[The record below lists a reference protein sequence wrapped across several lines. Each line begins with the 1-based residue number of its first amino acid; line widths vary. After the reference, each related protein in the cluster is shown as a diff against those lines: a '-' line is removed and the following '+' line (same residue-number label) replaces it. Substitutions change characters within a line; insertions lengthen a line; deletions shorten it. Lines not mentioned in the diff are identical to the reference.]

1 MKRLAYH
8 LINIALILAF
18 IFGAYYVYQL
28 SHKKKPEDLYHSQGK
43 PGKIEI
49 IASKPMSTQRDL
61 ALAYSPGVAVPVE
74 AIAKDPS
81 KAYDYTSKGNTV
93 AVISNGSAI
102 LGLGNLGALA
112 SKPVMEGKAVLFK
125 RFADIDSIDIEVDSQ
140 NAEEIINCIA
150 KIGNSFGGINL
161 EDIASPDCFIIE
173 QELKNRLKIPVFH
186 DDQHGTAIITVAG
199 ILNALEIVKKSI
211 KNVRVVANG
220 AGAAGLS
227 CISLLKAMG
236 LPDDNVV
243 MLDKEGVIYKGRPK
257 VDQFKSAHAAN
268 TKLRTLEEA
277 MKGADIFLGLSAK
290 NVVTPAMV
298 KSMAKDPII
307 FACANPDPEILPEL
321 IEETRSDAI
330 IATGRSDYPNQV
342 NNVLGFPYIFRGA
355 LDCRAKTINEEMKI
369 AAAKA
374 IADLAKED
382 VPDEVVAAYGG
393 ERPKFGKNYIIPSP
407 FDPRLIR
414 NVSAAVAE
422 AAMKSGVAQKKIEDF
437 SAYKDSL
444 AARLDPSIGFLQN
457 IYAQVRKKQKRVI
470 FAEGEEESMLR
481 AAIDFKN
488 NGLGTPILIGSS
500 EKIAQQLKDLGLTLD
515 KSIEIHNSKD
525 EKQRQRYTDHIY
537 TRLQRKGFLKRDC
550 DRLIRTNRIV
560 FGSCMVDLGDADAMV
575 TGVTRTFSDT
585 LENIKYVVDERPGEI
600 IFGLTI
606 AVTKKGTVFIADTN
620 VHEYPTAENLADIA
634 ISSARVARILGF
646 TPRVAFLAHS
656 TFGKPMSERS
666 VHLREARDLLEK
678 RKVDFEFEGEMQ
690 PDVAL
695 NQKFKTIYPFSKL
708 SAPANI
714 LIMPAI
720 HSAAISTKLL
730 KELGGSTLIG
740 PVLIGLNKP
749 IQISTL
755 RSKVTDIFNMAAMAA
770 YKSDVIKYKKD

>member
-1 MKRLAYH
+1 MEKFTEKE
-8 LINIALILAF
+8 AL
-18 IFGAYYVYQL
+18 
-28 SHKKKPEDLYHSQGK
+28 DYHSQGK

-140 NAEEIINCIA
+140 NADEIINCIA

-173 QELKNRLKIPVFH
+173 QELKNKLKIPVFH

-211 KNVRVVANG
+211 KKVRVVANG

-236 LPDDNVV
+236 LPDDNLV
-243 MLDKEGVIYKGRPK
+243 MLDKDGVIYKGRPK
-257 VDQFKSAHAAN
+257 VDQFKSAHAAD

-277 MKGADIFLGLSAK
+277 MKGADVFLGLSAK

-321 IEETRSDAI
+321 IEQTRSDAI

-422 AAMKSGVAQKKIEDF
+422 AAMKSGVAQKKIEDIA
-437 SAYKDSL
+437 AYKDSL
-444 AARLDPSIGFLQN
+444 AARLDPSVGFLQN
-457 IYAQVRKKQKRVI
+457 IYAQVRKEQKRVI

-488 NGLGTPILIGSS
+488 NGLGTPVLIGSS

-525 EKQRQRYTDHIY
+525 EKQRQRYTDHVY
-537 TRLQRKGFLKRDC
+537 KRLQRKGFLKRDC

-585 LENIKYVVDERPGEI
+585 LENIKYVVDERQGEI

-634 ISSARVARILGF
+634 ISSARVAKTLGF

-678 RKVDFEFEGEMQ
+678 RKVDFEFEAEMQ

-708 SAPANI
+708 SGPANI

-740 PVLIGLNKP
+740 PMLIGLNRP
-749 IQISTL
+749 IEIATL
-755 RSKVTDIFNMAAMAA
+755 RSKVSDIFNMAAIAA
-770 YKSDVIKYKKD
+770 FSSDVIKYKKN

>member
-1 MKRLAYH
+1 MEKFTDKE
-8 LINIALILAF
+8 AL
-18 IFGAYYVYQL
+18 
-28 SHKKKPEDLYHSQGK
+28 DYHSQGK

-49 IASKPMSTQRDL
+49 IASKPMATQRDL

-81 KAYDYTSKGNTV
+81 KVYDYTSKGNTV

-140 NAEEIINCIA
+140 NAEEIINCVA

-173 QELKNRLKIPVFH
+173 QELKNKLKIPVFH

-211 KNVRVVANG
+211 KKVRMVVNG

-227 CISLLKAMG
+227 CVSLLKAMG

-243 MLDKEGVIYKGRPK
+243 MLDREGVIYKGRPK
-257 VDQFKSAHAAN
+257 VDQFKSAHAVN

-321 IEETRSDAI
+321 IEQTRSDAI

-422 AAMKSGVAQKKIEDF
+422 AAMKSGVAQKKIEDIA
-437 SAYKDSL
+437 AYKDSL
-444 AARLDPSIGFLQN
+444 AARLDPSVGFLQN

-488 NGLGTPILIGSS
+488 NGLGTPVLIGSS

-525 EKQRQRYTDHIY
+525 EKQRQRYSDHIY
-537 TRLQRKGFLKRDC
+537 KRLQRKGFLKRDC

-606 AVTKKGTVFIADTN
+606 VVTKKGTVFIADTN

-634 ISSARVARILGF
+634 ISSARVAKTLGF

-695 NQKFKTIYPFSKL
+695 NLKFKTIYPFSKL

-740 PVLIGLNKP
+740 PLLIGLNKP
-749 IQISTL
+749 IEIATL
-755 RSKVTDIFNMAAMAA
+755 RSKVSDIFNMAAIAA
-770 YKSDVIKYKKD
+770 FSSDVIKYKKN

>member
-1 MKRLAYH
+1 
-8 LINIALILAF
+8 
-18 IFGAYYVYQL
+18 
-28 SHKKKPEDLYHSQGK
+28 
-43 PGKIEI
+43 
-49 IASKPMSTQRDL
+49 
-61 ALAYSPGVAVPVE
+61 
-74 AIAKDPS
+74 
-81 KAYDYTSKGNTV
+81 
-93 AVISNGSAI
+93 
-102 LGLGNLGALA
+102 
-112 SKPVMEGKAVLFK
+112 MEGKAVLFK

-140 NAEEIINCIA
+140 NADEIINCIA

-173 QELKNRLKIPVFH
+173 QELKNKLKIPVFH

-211 KNVRVVANG
+211 KKVRIVANG
-220 AGAAGLS
+220 AGAAGIS

-236 LPDDNVV
+236 LPDENVV
-243 MLDKEGVIYKGRPK
+243 MLDRDGVIYKGRPK
-257 VDQFKSAHAAN
+257 VDQFKSTHAVD

-321 IEETRSDAI
+321 IEQTRSDAI

-444 AARLDPSIGFLQN
+444 AARLDPSVGFLQN

-488 NGLGTPILIGSS
+488 NGLGTPVLIGSS

-525 EKQRQRYTDHIY
+525 EKQRERYTDHIY
-537 TRLQRKGFLKRDC
+537 KRLQRKGFLKRDC

-634 ISSARVARILGF
+634 ISSARVAKILGF

-666 VHLREARDLLEK
+666 IHLREARDILEN

-730 KELGGSTLIG
+730 KELGGCTLIG
-740 PVLIGLNKP
+740 PLLIGLNKP
-749 IQISTL
+749 IEIATL
-755 RSKVTDIFNMAAMAA
+755 RSKVSDIFNMAAIAA
-770 YKSDVIKYKKD
+770 FSSDVINYKKN

>member
-1 MKRLAYH
+1 MEKFTEKE
-8 LINIALILAF
+8 AL
-18 IFGAYYVYQL
+18 
-28 SHKKKPEDLYHSQGK
+28 DYHSHGK

-81 KAYDYTSKGNTV
+81 KAYDYTSKGNLV

-140 NAEEIINCIA
+140 NAEEIINCVA

-173 QELKNRLKIPVFH
+173 QELKNKLNIPVFH

-211 KNVRVVANG
+211 KKIRIVANG
-220 AGAAGLS
+220 AGAAGIS

-236 LPDDNVV
+236 LPDENVV
-243 MLDKEGVIYKGRPK
+243 MLDRDGVIYKGRPK
-257 VDQFKSAHAAN
+257 VDQFKSTHAVD

-277 MKGADIFLGLSAK
+277 MKGADVFLGLSAK

-321 IEETRSDAI
+321 IEQTRNDAI

-382 VPDEVVAAYGG
+382 VPDEVVSAYGG

-444 AARLDPSIGFLQN
+444 AARLDPSVGFLQN
-457 IYAQVRKKQKRVI
+457 IYLQVRKNQKRVI

-500 EKIAQQLKDLGLTLD
+500 EKIAQQLKELGLKLD
-515 KSIEIHNSKD
+515 KSIEIHNSKN
-525 EKQRQRYTDHIY
+525 EKQRLKYTDHIY
-537 TRLQRKGFLKRDC
+537 KRLQRKGFLKRDC

-585 LENIKYVVDERPGEI
+585 LENIKYVVDERQGEI

-634 ISSARVARILGF
+634 VSSARVAKILGF
-646 TPRVAFLAHS
+646 IPRVAFLAHS

-666 VHLREARDLLEK
+666 VHLREAREILEK

-740 PVLIGLNKP
+740 PILVGLNKP

-770 YKSDVIKYKKD
+770 YKADVIKYQKD

>member
-1 MKRLAYH
+1 MEKFTDKE
-8 LINIALILAF
+8 AL
-18 IFGAYYVYQL
+18 
-28 SHKKKPEDLYHSQGK
+28 DYHSQGK

-49 IASKPMSTQRDL
+49 IASKPMATQRDL

-81 KAYDYTSKGNTV
+81 KVYDYTSKGNTV

-140 NAEEIINCIA
+140 NAEEIINCVA

-173 QELKNRLKIPVFH
+173 QELKNKLKIPVFH

-211 KNVRVVANG
+211 KKVRMVVNG

-227 CISLLKAMG
+227 CVSLLKAMG

-243 MLDKEGVIYKGRPK
+243 MLDREGVIYKGRPK
-257 VDQFKSAHAAN
+257 VDQFKSAHAVN

-298 KSMAKDPII
+298 KSMEKDPII

-321 IEETRSDAI
+321 IEQTRSDAI

-422 AAMKSGVAQKKIEDF
+422 AAMKSGVAQKKIEDIA
-437 SAYKDSL
+437 AYKDSL
-444 AARLDPSIGFLQN
+444 AARLDPSVGFLQN
-457 IYAQVRKKQKRVI
+457 INAQVRKKQKRVI

-488 NGLGTPILIGSS
+488 NGLGTPVLIGSS

-525 EKQRQRYTDHIY
+525 EKQRQRYSDHIY
-537 TRLQRKGFLKRDC
+537 KRLQRKGFLKRDC

-606 AVTKKGTVFIADTN
+606 VVTKKGTVFIADTN

-634 ISSARVARILGF
+634 ISSARVAKTLGF

-666 VHLREARDLLEK
+666 IHLREARDLLEK

-695 NQKFKTIYPFSKL
+695 NPKFKTIYPFSKL

-740 PVLIGLNKP
+740 PLLIGLNKP
-749 IQISTL
+749 IEIATL
-755 RSKVTDIFNMAAMAA
+755 RSKVSDIFNMAAIAA
-770 YKSDVIKYKKD
+770 FSSDVIKYKKN

>member
-1 MKRLAYH
+1 MEKFTEKE
-8 LINIALILAF
+8 AL
-18 IFGAYYVYQL
+18 
-28 SHKKKPEDLYHSQGK
+28 DYHSQGK

-102 LGLGNLGALA
+102 LGLGNLGSLA

-140 NAEEIINCIA
+140 NAEEIINCVA

-211 KNVRVVANG
+211 KKVRVVANG

-236 LPDDNVV
+236 LPDGNVV

-257 VDQFKSAHAAN
+257 VDQFKSAHAAD
-268 TKLRTLEEA
+268 TKLRTLEES

-321 IEETRSDAI
+321 IEQTRSDAI

-444 AARLDPSIGFLQN
+444 SARLDPSVGFLQN

-488 NGLGTPILIGSS
+488 NGLGTPVLIGSS
-500 EKIAQQLKDLGLTLD
+500 EKIAHQLKDLGLTLD

-525 EKQRQRYTDHIY
+525 EKQRQRYADHIY
-537 TRLQRKGFLKRDC
+537 KRLQRKGFLKRDC

-646 TPRVAFLAHS
+646 IPRVAFLAHS

-708 SAPANI
+708 SGPANI

-740 PVLIGLNKP
+740 PLLIGLNRP
-749 IQISTL
+749 IEIATL
-755 RSKVTDIFNMAAMAA
+755 RSKVSDIFNMAAIAA
-770 YKSDVIKYKKD
+770 FSSDVIKYKKN

>member
-1 MKRLAYH
+1 MEKFTDKE
-8 LINIALILAF
+8 AL
-18 IFGAYYVYQL
+18 
-28 SHKKKPEDLYHSQGK
+28 DYHSQGK

-355 LDCRAKTINEEMKI
+355 LDCRAKVINEEMKI

-537 TRLQRKGFLKRDC
+537 KRLQRKGFLKRDC

>member
-1 MKRLAYH
+1 MEKFTDKE
-8 LINIALILAF
+8 AL
-18 IFGAYYVYQL
+18 
-28 SHKKKPEDLYHSQGK
+28 DYHSQGK

-49 IASKPMSTQRDL
+49 IASKPMATQRDL

-81 KAYDYTSKGNTV
+81 KAYDYTNKGNTV
-93 AVISNGSAI
+93 AVISNGTAI

-140 NAEEIINCIA
+140 NAEEIINCVA

-211 KNVRVVANG
+211 KKVRVVANG

-236 LPDDNVV
+236 LPDENVV

-257 VDQFKSAHAAN
+257 VDQFKSAHAAD

-277 MKGADIFLGLSAK
+277 MKGADVFLGLSAK

-321 IEETRSDAI
+321 IEQTRNDAI

-369 AAAKA
+369 AAARA

-422 AAMKSGVAQKKIEDF
+422 AAMKSGVAQKKIEDIA
-437 SAYKDSL
+437 AYKDSL
-444 AARLDPSIGFLQN
+444 AARLDPSVGFLQN

-488 NGLGTPILIGSS
+488 NGLGTPVLIGSS

-525 EKQRQRYTDHIY
+525 EKQRQKYTDHVY
-537 TRLQRKGFLKRDC
+537 KRLQRKGFLKRDC

-606 AVTKKGTVFIADTN
+606 VVTKKGTVFIADTN

-634 ISSARVARILGF
+634 ISSSRVAKTLGF

-666 VHLREARDLLEK
+666 IHLREARDLLEK

-695 NQKFKTIYPFSKL
+695 NPKFKTIYPFSKL

-740 PVLIGLNKP
+740 PLLIGLNKP
-749 IQISTL
+749 IEIATL
-755 RSKVTDIFNMAAMAA
+755 RSKVSDIFNMAAIAA
-770 YKSDVIKYKKD
+770 FSSDVIKYKKN

>member
-1 MKRLAYH
+1 MEKFTDKE
-8 LINIALILAF
+8 AL
-18 IFGAYYVYQL
+18 
-28 SHKKKPEDLYHSQGK
+28 DYHSQGK

-49 IASKPMSTQRDL
+49 IASKPMATQRDL

-81 KAYDYTSKGNTV
+81 KAYDYTNKGNTV
-93 AVISNGSAI
+93 AVISNGTAI

-140 NAEEIINCIA
+140 NAEEIINCVA

-211 KNVRVVANG
+211 KKVRVVANG

-227 CISLLKAMG
+227 CVSLLKAMG

-257 VDQFKSAHAAN
+257 VDQFKSAHAVD

-277 MKGADIFLGLSAK
+277 MKGADVFLGLSAK

-321 IEETRSDAI
+321 IEQTRSDAI

-422 AAMKSGVAQKKIEDF
+422 AAMKSGVAQKKIEDIA
-437 SAYKDSL
+437 AYKDSL
-444 AARLDPSIGFLQN
+444 AARLDPSVGFLQN

-488 NGLGTPILIGSS
+488 NGLGTPVLIGSS

-525 EKQRQRYTDHIY
+525 EKQRQRYTDHVY
-537 TRLQRKGFLKRDC
+537 KRLQRKGFLKRDC

-585 LENIKYVVDERPGEI
+585 LENIKYVIDERPGEI

-634 ISSARVARILGF
+634 ISSARVAKTLGF

-695 NQKFKTIYPFSKL
+695 NSKFKTIYPFSKL

-740 PVLIGLNKP
+740 PLLIGLNKP
-749 IQISTL
+749 IEIATL
-755 RSKVTDIFNMAAMAA
+755 RSKVSDIFNMAAIAA
-770 YKSDVIKYKKD
+770 FSSDVIKYKKN

>member
-1 MKRLAYH
+1 MEKFTDKE
-8 LINIALILAF
+8 AL
-18 IFGAYYVYQL
+18 
-28 SHKKKPEDLYHSQGK
+28 DYHSQGK

-140 NAEEIINCIA
+140 NAEEIINCVA

-173 QELKNRLKIPVFH
+173 QELKNKLKIPVFH

-211 KNVRVVANG
+211 KKVRVVANG

-243 MLDKEGVIYKGRPK
+243 MLDKDGVIYKGRPK
-257 VDQFKSAHAAN
+257 VDQFKSAHAAD

-277 MKGADIFLGLSAK
+277 MKGADVFLGLSAK

-321 IEETRSDAI
+321 IEQTRSDAI

-422 AAMKSGVAQKKIEDF
+422 AAMKSGVAQKKIADIA
-437 SAYKDSL
+437 AYKDSL
-444 AARLDPSIGFLQN
+444 AARLDPSVGFLQN
-457 IYAQVRKKQKRVI
+457 IYAQVRKEQKRVI

-488 NGLGTPILIGSS
+488 NGLGTPVLIGSS

-525 EKQRQRYTDHIY
+525 EKQRQRYTDHVY
-537 TRLQRKGFLKRDC
+537 KRLQRKGFLKRDC

-634 ISSARVARILGF
+634 ISSARVAKTLGF

-740 PVLIGLNKP
+740 PMLIGLNKP
-749 IQISTL
+749 IEIATL
-755 RSKVTDIFNMAAMAA
+755 RSKVSDIFNMAAIAA
-770 YKSDVIKYKKD
+770 FSSDVIKYKKN

>member
-1 MKRLAYH
+1 MEKFTEKE
-8 LINIALILAF
+8 AL
-18 IFGAYYVYQL
+18 
-28 SHKKKPEDLYHSQGK
+28 DYHSQGK

-140 NAEEIINCIA
+140 NADEIINCIA

-173 QELKNRLKIPVFH
+173 QELKNKLKIPVFH

-211 KNVRVVANG
+211 KKVRIVANG
-220 AGAAGLS
+220 AGAAGIS

-236 LPDDNVV
+236 LPDENVV
-243 MLDKEGVIYKGRPK
+243 MLDRDGVIYKGRPK
-257 VDQFKSAHAAN
+257 VDQFKSTHAVD

-321 IEETRSDAI
+321 IEQTRSDAI

-444 AARLDPSIGFLQN
+444 AARLDPSVGFLQN

-488 NGLGTPILIGSS
+488 NGLGTPVLIGSS

-525 EKQRQRYTDHIY
+525 EKQRERYTNHIY
-537 TRLQRKGFLKRDC
+537 KRLQRKGFLKRDC

-634 ISSARVARILGF
+634 ISSARVAKILGF

-666 VHLREARDLLEK
+666 VHLREARDILET

-730 KELGGSTLIG
+730 KELGGCTLIG
-740 PVLIGLNKP
+740 PLLIGLNKP
-749 IQISTL
+749 IEIATL
-755 RSKVTDIFNMAAMAA
+755 RSKVSDIFNMAAIAA
-770 YKSDVIKYKKD
+770 FSSDVINYKKN

>member
-1 MKRLAYH
+1 MEKFTDKE
-8 LINIALILAF
+8 AL
-18 IFGAYYVYQL
+18 
-28 SHKKKPEDLYHSQGK
+28 DYHSQGK

-81 KAYDYTSKGNTV
+81 KVYDYTSKGNTV

-140 NAEEIINCIA
+140 NAEEIINCVA

-173 QELKNRLKIPVFH
+173 QELKNKLKIPVFH

-211 KNVRVVANG
+211 KKVRMVVNG

-227 CISLLKAMG
+227 CVSLLKAMG

-243 MLDKEGVIYKGRPK
+243 MLDREGVIYKGRPK
-257 VDQFKSAHAAN
+257 VDQFKSAHAVN

-321 IEETRSDAI
+321 IEQTRSDAI

-422 AAMKSGVAQKKIEDF
+422 AAMKSGVAQKKIEDIA
-437 SAYKDSL
+437 AYKDSL
-444 AARLDPSIGFLQN
+444 AARLDPSVGFLQN

-488 NGLGTPILIGSS
+488 NGLGTPVLIGSS

-525 EKQRQRYTDHIY
+525 EKQRQRYSDHIY
-537 TRLQRKGFLKRDC
+537 KRLQRKGFLKRDC

-606 AVTKKGTVFIADTN
+606 VVTKKGTVFIADTN

-634 ISSARVARILGF
+634 ISSARVAKTLGF

-666 VHLREARDLLEK
+666 IHLREARDLLEK

-695 NQKFKTIYPFSKL
+695 NPKFKTIYPFSKL

-740 PVLIGLNKP
+740 PLLIGLNKP
-749 IQISTL
+749 IEIATL
-755 RSKVTDIFNMAAMAA
+755 RSKVSDIFNMAAIAA
-770 YKSDVIKYKKD
+770 FSSDVIKYKKN

>member
-1 MKRLAYH
+1 MEKFTDKE
-8 LINIALILAF
+8 AL
-18 IFGAYYVYQL
+18 
-28 SHKKKPEDLYHSQGK
+28 DYHSQGK

-49 IASKPMSTQRDL
+49 IASKPMTTQRDL

-81 KAYDYTSKGNTV
+81 KVYDYTSKGNTV

-140 NAEEIINCIA
+140 NAEEIINCVA

-211 KNVRVVANG
+211 KKVRMVVNG

-227 CISLLKAMG
+227 CVSLLKAMG

-243 MLDKEGVIYKGRPK
+243 MLDREGVIYKGRPK
-257 VDQFKSAHAAN
+257 VDQFKSAHAVN

-277 MKGADIFLGLSAK
+277 MKEADIFLGLSAK

-321 IEETRSDAI
+321 IEQTRSDAI

-422 AAMKSGVAQKKIEDF
+422 AAMKSGVAQKKIGDIA
-437 SAYKDSL
+437 AYKDSL
-444 AARLDPSIGFLQN
+444 AARLDPSVGFLQN

-488 NGLGTPILIGSS
+488 NGLGTPVLIGSS

-525 EKQRQRYTDHIY
+525 EKQRQRYSDHIY
-537 TRLQRKGFLKRDC
+537 KRLQRKGFLKRDC

-606 AVTKKGTVFIADTN
+606 VVTKKGTVFIADTN

-634 ISSARVARILGF
+634 ISSARVAKTLGF

-666 VHLREARDLLEK
+666 IHLREARDLLEK
-678 RKVDFEFEGEMQ
+678 IKVDFEFEGEMQ

-695 NQKFKTIYPFSKL
+695 NPKFKTIYPFSKL

-740 PVLIGLNKP
+740 PLLIGLNKP
-749 IQISTL
+749 IEIATL
-755 RSKVTDIFNMAAMAA
+755 RSKVSDIFNMAAIAA
-770 YKSDVIKYKKD
+770 FSSDVIKYKKN

>member
-1 MKRLAYH
+1 MEKFTDKE
-8 LINIALILAF
+8 AL
-18 IFGAYYVYQL
+18 
-28 SHKKKPEDLYHSQGK
+28 DYHSQGK

-49 IASKPMSTQRDL
+49 IASKPMATRRDL

-81 KAYDYTSKGNTV
+81 KVYDYTSKGNTV

-140 NAEEIINCIA
+140 NAEEIINCVA

-211 KNVRVVANG
+211 KKVRMVVNG

-227 CISLLKAMG
+227 CLSLLKAMG

-243 MLDKEGVIYKGRPK
+243 MLDREGVIYKGRPK
-257 VDQFKSAHAAN
+257 VDQFKSAHAVN

-321 IEETRSDAI
+321 IAQTRSDAI

-422 AAMKSGVAQKKIEDF
+422 AAMKSGVAQKKIEDIA
-437 SAYKDSL
+437 AYKDSL
-444 AARLDPSIGFLQN
+444 AGRLDPSVGFLQN

-488 NGLGTPILIGSS
+488 NGLGTPVLIGSS

-515 KSIEIHNSKD
+515 RSIEIHNSKD
-525 EKQRQRYTDHIY
+525 EKQRQRYSDHIY
-537 TRLQRKGFLKRDC
+537 KRLQRKGFLKRDC

-585 LENIKYVVDERPGEI
+585 LENIKYVIDERPGEI

-634 ISSARVARILGF
+634 ISSARVAKTLGF

-666 VHLREARDLLEK
+666 VHLRDARDLLEK

-695 NQKFKTIYPFSKL
+695 NLKFKTIYPFSKL

-740 PVLIGLNKP
+740 PLLIGLNKP
-749 IQISTL
+749 IEIATL
-755 RSKVTDIFNMAAMAA
+755 RSKVSDIFNMAAIAA
-770 YKSDVIKYKKD
+770 FSSDVIKYKKN

>member
-1 MKRLAYH
+1 MEKFTDKE
-8 LINIALILAF
+8 AL
-18 IFGAYYVYQL
+18 
-28 SHKKKPEDLYHSQGK
+28 DYHSQGK

-330 IATGRSDYPNQV
+330 VATGRSDYPNQV

-525 EKQRQRYTDHIY
+525 EIQRQRYTDHIY
-537 TRLQRKGFLKRDC
+537 KRLQRKGFLKRDC

>member
-1 MKRLAYH
+1 MEKFTDKE
-8 LINIALILAF
+8 AL
-18 IFGAYYVYQL
+18 
-28 SHKKKPEDLYHSQGK
+28 DYHSQGK

-49 IASKPMSTQRDL
+49 IASKPMATQRDL

-81 KAYDYTSKGNTV
+81 KVYDYTSKGNTV

-140 NAEEIINCIA
+140 NAEEIINCVA

-173 QELKNRLKIPVFH
+173 QELKNKLKIPVFH

-211 KNVRVVANG
+211 KKVRMVVNG

-227 CISLLKAMG
+227 CVSLLKAMG

-243 MLDKEGVIYKGRPK
+243 MLDREGVIYKGRPK
-257 VDQFKSAHAAN
+257 VDQFKSAHAVN

-321 IEETRSDAI
+321 IEQTRSDAI

-422 AAMKSGVAQKKIEDF
+422 AAMKSGVAQKKIEDIA
-437 SAYKDSL
+437 AYKDSL
-444 AARLDPSIGFLQN
+444 AARLDPSVGFLQN

-488 NGLGTPILIGSS
+488 NGLGTPVLIGSS

-515 KSIEIHNSKD
+515 KSIQIHNSKD
-525 EKQRQRYTDHIY
+525 EKQRQRYSDHIY
-537 TRLQRKGFLKRDC
+537 KRLQRKGFLKRDC

-606 AVTKKGTVFIADTN
+606 VVTKKGTVFIADTN

-634 ISSARVARILGF
+634 ISSARVAKTLGF

-666 VHLREARDLLEK
+666 IHLREARDLLEK

-695 NQKFKTIYPFSKL
+695 NPKFKTIYPFSKL

-740 PVLIGLNKP
+740 PLLIGLNKP
-749 IQISTL
+749 IEIATL
-755 RSKVTDIFNMAAMAA
+755 RSKVSDIFNMAAIAA
-770 YKSDVIKYKKD
+770 FSSDVIKYKKN

>member
-1 MKRLAYH
+1 MEKFTDKE
-8 LINIALILAF
+8 AL
-18 IFGAYYVYQL
+18 
-28 SHKKKPEDLYHSQGK
+28 DYHSQGK

-49 IASKPMSTQRDL
+49 IASKPMATQRDL

-81 KAYDYTSKGNTV
+81 KAYDYTNKGNTV
-93 AVISNGSAI
+93 AVISNGTAI

-140 NAEEIINCIA
+140 NAEEIINCVA

-211 KNVRVVANG
+211 KKVKVVANG

-236 LPDDNVV
+236 LPDENVV

-257 VDQFKSAHAAN
+257 VDQFKSAHAVD

-277 MKGADIFLGLSAK
+277 MKGADVFLGLSAK

-321 IEETRSDAI
+321 IEQTRNDAI

-369 AAAKA
+369 AAARA

-422 AAMKSGVAQKKIEDF
+422 AAMKSGVAQKKIEDIA
-437 SAYKDSL
+437 AYKDSL
-444 AARLDPSIGFLQN
+444 AARLDPSVGFLQN

-525 EKQRQRYTDHIY
+525 EKQRQRYADHVY
-537 TRLQRKGFLKRDC
+537 KRLQRKGFLKRDC

-585 LENIKYVVDERPGEI
+585 LENIKYVIDERPGEI

-606 AVTKKGTVFIADTN
+606 VVTKKGTVFIADTN

-634 ISSARVARILGF
+634 ISSARVARTLGF

-695 NQKFKTIYPFSKL
+695 NPKFKTIYPFSKL

-740 PVLIGLNKP
+740 PLLIGLNKP
-749 IQISTL
+749 IEIATL
-755 RSKVTDIFNMAAMAA
+755 RSKVSDIFNMAAIAA
-770 YKSDVIKYKKD
+770 FSSDVIKYKKN

>member
-1 MKRLAYH
+1 MEKFT
-8 LINIALILAF
+8 NKEAL
-18 IFGAYYVYQL
+18 
-28 SHKKKPEDLYHSQGK
+28 DYHSQGK

-140 NAEEIINCIA
+140 NAEEIINCVA

-173 QELKNRLKIPVFH
+173 QELKNKLKIPVFH

-211 KNVRVVANG
+211 KKVRVVANG

-243 MLDKEGVIYKGRPK
+243 MLDKDGVIYKGRPK
-257 VDQFKSAHAAN
+257 VDQFKSAHAAD

-277 MKGADIFLGLSAK
+277 MKGADVFLGLSAK

-321 IEETRSDAI
+321 IEQTRSDAI

-422 AAMKSGVAQKKIEDF
+422 AAMKSGVAQKKIEDIA
-437 SAYKDSL
+437 AYKDSL
-444 AARLDPSIGFLQN
+444 AARLDPSVGFLQN
-457 IYAQVRKKQKRVI
+457 IYAQVRKEQKRVI

-488 NGLGTPILIGSS
+488 NGLGTPVLIGSS

-525 EKQRQRYTDHIY
+525 EKQRQRYTDHVY
-537 TRLQRKGFLKRDC
+537 KRLQRKGFLKRDC

-634 ISSARVARILGF
+634 ISSARVAKTLGF

-740 PVLIGLNKP
+740 PMLIGLNRP
-749 IQISTL
+749 IEIATL
-755 RSKVTDIFNMAAMAA
+755 RSKVSDIFNMAAIAA
-770 YKSDVIKYKKD
+770 FSSDVIKYKKN

>member
-1 MKRLAYH
+1 MEKFTDKE
-8 LINIALILAF
+8 AL
-18 IFGAYYVYQL
+18 
-28 SHKKKPEDLYHSQGK
+28 DYHSQGK

-140 NAEEIINCIA
+140 NAEEIISCVA

-173 QELKNRLKIPVFH
+173 QELKNKLKIPVFH

-211 KNVRVVANG
+211 KKVRVVANG

-243 MLDKEGVIYKGRPK
+243 MLDKDGVIYKGRPK
-257 VDQFKSAHAAN
+257 IDQFKSAHAAD

-277 MKGADIFLGLSAK
+277 MKGADVFLGLSAK

-321 IEETRSDAI
+321 IEQTRSDAI

-444 AARLDPSIGFLQN
+444 AARLDPSVGFLQN

-525 EKQRQRYTDHIY
+525 EKQRQRYTDHVY
-537 TRLQRKGFLKRDC
+537 KRLQRKGFLKRDC

-634 ISSARVARILGF
+634 ISSARVAKTLGF

-740 PVLIGLNKP
+740 PMLIGLNRP
-749 IQISTL
+749 IEIATL
-755 RSKVTDIFNMAAMAA
+755 RSKVSDIFNMASIAA
-770 YKSDVIKYKKD
+770 FSSDVIKYKKN

>member
-1 MKRLAYH
+1 MEKFTDKE
-8 LINIALILAF
+8 AL
-18 IFGAYYVYQL
+18 
-28 SHKKKPEDLYHSQGK
+28 DYHSQGK

-140 NAEEIINCIA
+140 NAEEIINCVA

-173 QELKNRLKIPVFH
+173 QELKNKLKIPVFH

-211 KNVRVVANG
+211 KKVRVVANG

-243 MLDKEGVIYKGRPK
+243 MLDKDGVIYKGRPK
-257 VDQFKSAHAAN
+257 VDQFKSAHAAD

-277 MKGADIFLGLSAK
+277 MKGADVFLGLSAK

-321 IEETRSDAI
+321 IEQTRSDAI

-422 AAMKSGVAQKKIEDF
+422 AAMKSGVAQKKIEDIA
-437 SAYKDSL
+437 SYKDSL
-444 AARLDPSIGFLQN
+444 AARLDPSVGFLQN

-488 NGLGTPILIGSS
+488 NGLGTPVLIGSS

-525 EKQRQRYTDHIY
+525 EKQRQRYTDHVY
-537 TRLQRKGFLKRDC
+537 KRLQRKGFLKRDC

-634 ISSARVARILGF
+634 ISSARVAKTLGF

-740 PVLIGLNKP
+740 PMLIGLNRP
-749 IQISTL
+749 IEIATL
-755 RSKVTDIFNMAAMAA
+755 RSKVSDIFNMAAIAA
-770 YKSDVIKYKKD
+770 FSSDVIKYKKN

>member
-1 MKRLAYH
+1 MEKFTDKE
-8 LINIALILAF
+8 AL
-18 IFGAYYVYQL
+18 
-28 SHKKKPEDLYHSQGK
+28 DYHSQGK

-49 IASKPMSTQRDL
+49 IASKPMATQRDL

-81 KAYDYTSKGNTV
+81 KAYDYTNKGNTV
-93 AVISNGSAI
+93 AVISNGTAI

-140 NAEEIINCIA
+140 NAEEIINCVA

-211 KNVRVVANG
+211 KKVRVVANG

-243 MLDKEGVIYKGRPK
+243 MLDKEGVIYKGRLK
-257 VDQFKSAHAAN
+257 VDQFKSAHAAD

-277 MKGADIFLGLSAK
+277 MKGADVFLGLSAK

-321 IEETRSDAI
+321 IEQTRSDAI

-369 AAAKA
+369 AAARA

-422 AAMKSGVAQKKIEDF
+422 AAMKSGVAQKKIEDIA
-437 SAYKDSL
+437 AYKDSL
-444 AARLDPSIGFLQN
+444 AARLDPSVGFLQN

-525 EKQRQRYTDHIY
+525 EKQRQRYADHVY
-537 TRLQRKGFLKRDC
+537 KRLQRKGFLKRDC

-585 LENIKYVVDERPGEI
+585 LENIKYVIDERPGEI

-606 AVTKKGTVFIADTN
+606 VVTKKGTVFIADTN

-634 ISSARVARILGF
+634 ISSARVARTLGF

-695 NQKFKTIYPFSKL
+695 NPKFKTIYPFSKL

-740 PVLIGLNKP
+740 PLLIGLNKP
-749 IQISTL
+749 IEIATL
-755 RSKVTDIFNMAAMAA
+755 RSKVSDIFNMAAIAA
-770 YKSDVIKYKKD
+770 FSSDVIKYKKN

>member
-1 MKRLAYH
+1 MEKFTDKE
-8 LINIALILAF
+8 AL
-18 IFGAYYVYQL
+18 
-28 SHKKKPEDLYHSQGK
+28 DYHSQGK

-140 NAEEIINCIA
+140 NAEEIINCVA

-173 QELKNRLKIPVFH
+173 QELKNKLKIPVFH

-211 KNVRVVANG
+211 KKVRVVANG

-243 MLDKEGVIYKGRPK
+243 MLDKDGVIYKGRPK
-257 VDQFKSAHAAN
+257 IDQFKSAHAAD

-277 MKGADIFLGLSAK
+277 MKGADVFLGLSAK

-321 IEETRSDAI
+321 IEQTRSDAI

-422 AAMKSGVAQKKIEDF
+422 AAMKSGVAQKKIEDIA
-437 SAYKDSL
+437 AYKDSL
-444 AARLDPSIGFLQN
+444 AARLDPSVGFLQN

-488 NGLGTPILIGSS
+488 NGLGTPVLIGSS

-525 EKQRQRYTDHIY
+525 EKQRQRYTDHVY
-537 TRLQRKGFLKRDC
+537 KRLQRKGFLKRDC

-634 ISSARVARILGF
+634 ISSARVAKTLGF

-708 SAPANI
+708 SGPANI

-740 PVLIGLNKP
+740 PMLIGLNRP
-749 IQISTL
+749 IEIATL
-755 RSKVTDIFNMAAMAA
+755 RSKVSDIFNMAAIAA
-770 YKSDVIKYKKD
+770 FSSDVIKYKKN

>member
-1 MKRLAYH
+1 MEKFTDKE
-8 LINIALILAF
+8 AL
-18 IFGAYYVYQL
+18 
-28 SHKKKPEDLYHSQGK
+28 DYHSQGK

-49 IASKPMSTQRDL
+49 IASKPMATQRDL

-81 KAYDYTSKGNTV
+81 KVYDYTSKGNTV

-140 NAEEIINCIA
+140 NAEEIINCVA

-173 QELKNRLKIPVFH
+173 QELKNKLKIPVFH

-211 KNVRVVANG
+211 KKIRMVVNG

-227 CISLLKAMG
+227 CVSLLKAMG

-243 MLDKEGVIYKGRPK
+243 MLDREGVIYKGRPK
-257 VDQFKSAHAAN
+257 VDQFKSAHAVN

-321 IEETRSDAI
+321 IEQTRSDAI

-422 AAMKSGVAQKKIEDF
+422 AAMKSGVAQKKIEDIA
-437 SAYKDSL
+437 AYKDSL
-444 AARLDPSIGFLQN
+444 AARLDPSVGFLQN

-488 NGLGTPILIGSS
+488 NGLGTPVLIGSS

-525 EKQRQRYTDHIY
+525 EKQRQRYSDHIY
-537 TRLQRKGFLKRDC
+537 KRLQRKGFLKRDC

-606 AVTKKGTVFIADTN
+606 VVTKKGTVFIADTN

-634 ISSARVARILGF
+634 ISSARVAKTLGF

-666 VHLREARDLLEK
+666 IHLREARDLLEK

-695 NQKFKTIYPFSKL
+695 NPKFKTIYPFSKL

-740 PVLIGLNKP
+740 PLLIGLNKP
-749 IQISTL
+749 IEIATL
-755 RSKVTDIFNMAAMAA
+755 RSKVSDIFNMAAIAA
-770 YKSDVIKYKKD
+770 FSSDVIKYKKN

>member
-1 MKRLAYH
+1 MEKFTDKE
-8 LINIALILAF
+8 AL
-18 IFGAYYVYQL
+18 
-28 SHKKKPEDLYHSQGK
+28 DYHSQGK

-140 NAEEIINCIA
+140 NAEEIINCVA

-173 QELKNRLKIPVFH
+173 QELKNKLKIPVFH

-211 KNVRVVANG
+211 KKVRVVANG

-243 MLDKEGVIYKGRPK
+243 MLDKDGVIYKGRPK
-257 VDQFKSAHAAN
+257 VDQFKSAHAAD

-277 MKGADIFLGLSAK
+277 MKGADVFLGLSAK

-321 IEETRSDAI
+321 IEQTRSDAI

-422 AAMKSGVAQKKIEDF
+422 AAMKSGVAQKKIEDIA
-437 SAYKDSL
+437 AYKDSL
-444 AARLDPSIGFLQN
+444 AARLDPSVGFLQN
-457 IYAQVRKKQKRVI
+457 IYAQVRKEQKRVI

-488 NGLGTPILIGSS
+488 NGLGTPVLIGSS

-525 EKQRQRYTDHIY
+525 EKQRQRYTDHVY
-537 TRLQRKGFLKRDC
+537 KRLQRKGFLKRDC

-634 ISSARVARILGF
+634 ISSARVAKTLGF

-740 PVLIGLNKP
+740 PMLIGLNRP
-749 IQISTL
+749 IEIATL
-755 RSKVTDIFNMAAMAA
+755 RSKVSDIFNMAAIAA
-770 YKSDVIKYKKD
+770 FSSDVIKYRKN

>member
-1 MKRLAYH
+1 MEKFTEKE
-8 LINIALILAF
+8 AL
-18 IFGAYYVYQL
+18 
-28 SHKKKPEDLYHSQGK
+28 DYHSQGK

-140 NAEEIINCIA
+140 NADEIINCIA

-173 QELKNRLKIPVFH
+173 QELKNKLKIPVFH

-211 KNVRVVANG
+211 KKVRIVANG
-220 AGAAGLS
+220 AGAAGIS

-236 LPDDNVV
+236 LPDENVV
-243 MLDKEGVIYKGRPK
+243 MLDRDGVIYKGRPK
-257 VDQFKSAHAAN
+257 VDQFKSTHAVD

-321 IEETRSDAI
+321 IEQTRSDAI

-444 AARLDPSIGFLQN
+444 AARLDPSVGFLQN

-488 NGLGTPILIGSS
+488 NGLGTPVLIGSS

-525 EKQRQRYTDHIY
+525 EKQRERYTNHIY
-537 TRLQRKGFLKRDC
+537 KRLQRKGFLKRDC

-620 VHEYPTAENLADIA
+620 VNEYPTAENLADIA
-634 ISSARVARILGF
+634 ISSARVAKILGF

-666 VHLREARDLLEK
+666 IHLREARDILEN

-730 KELGGSTLIG
+730 KELGGCTLIG
-740 PVLIGLNKP
+740 PLLIGLNKP
-749 IQISTL
+749 IEIATL
-755 RSKVTDIFNMAAMAA
+755 RSKVSDIFNMAAIAA
-770 YKSDVIKYKKD
+770 FSSDVINYKKN

>member
-1 MKRLAYH
+1 MEKFTDKE
-8 LINIALILAF
+8 AL
-18 IFGAYYVYQL
+18 
-28 SHKKKPEDLYHSQGK
+28 DYHSQGK

-330 IATGRSDYPNQV
+330 VATGRSDYPNQV

-537 TRLQRKGFLKRDC
+537 KRLQRKGFLKRDC

-730 KELGGSTLIG
+730 KELGGCTLIG
-740 PVLIGLNKP
+740 PLLIGLNKP
-749 IQISTL
+749 IEIATL
-755 RSKVTDIFNMAAMAA
+755 RSKVSDIFNMAAIAA
-770 YKSDVIKYKKD
+770 FSADVINYKKN

>member
-1 MKRLAYH
+1 MEKFTEKE
-8 LINIALILAF
+8 AL
-18 IFGAYYVYQL
+18 
-28 SHKKKPEDLYHSQGK
+28 DYHSQGK

-140 NAEEIINCIA
+140 NADEIINCIA

-173 QELKNRLKIPVFH
+173 QELKNKLKIPVFH

-211 KNVRVVANG
+211 KKVRIVANG
-220 AGAAGLS
+220 AGAAGIS

-236 LPDDNVV
+236 LPDENVV
-243 MLDKEGVIYKGRPK
+243 MLDRDGVIYKGRPK
-257 VDQFKSAHAAN
+257 VDQFKSTHAVD

-321 IEETRSDAI
+321 IEQTRNDAI

-444 AARLDPSIGFLQN
+444 AARLDPSVGFLQN

-488 NGLGTPILIGSS
+488 NGLGTPVLIGSS

-525 EKQRQRYTDHIY
+525 EKQREIYTNHIY
-537 TRLQRKGFLKRDC
+537 KRLQRKGFLKRDC

-634 ISSARVARILGF
+634 ISSARVAKILGF

-666 VHLREARDLLEK
+666 IHLREARDILEN

-730 KELGGSTLIG
+730 KELGGCTLIG
-740 PVLIGLNKP
+740 PLLIGLNKP
-749 IQISTL
+749 IEIATL
-755 RSKVTDIFNMAAMAA
+755 RSKVSDIFNMAAIAA
-770 YKSDVIKYKKD
+770 FSSDVINYKKN

>member
-1 MKRLAYH
+1 MEKFTDKE
-8 LINIALILAF
+8 AL
-18 IFGAYYVYQL
+18 
-28 SHKKKPEDLYHSQGK
+28 DYHSQGK

-49 IASKPMSTQRDL
+49 IASKPMATQRDL

-140 NAEEIINCIA
+140 NAEEIINCVA

-211 KNVRVVANG
+211 KKVRVVANG

-257 VDQFKSAHAAN
+257 VDQFKSAHAVD

-277 MKGADIFLGLSAK
+277 MKGADVFLGLSAK

-321 IEETRSDAI
+321 IEQTRSDAI

-422 AAMKSGVAQKKIEDF
+422 AAMKSGVAQKRIEDF

-444 AARLDPSIGFLQN
+444 AARLDPSVGFLQN

-488 NGLGTPILIGSS
+488 NGLGTPVLIGSS

-525 EKQRQRYTDHIY
+525 EKQRQRYADHIY
-537 TRLQRKGFLKRDC
+537 KRLQRKGFLKRDC

-585 LENIKYVVDERPGEI
+585 LENIKYVIDERPGEI

-634 ISSARVARILGF
+634 ISSARVARTLGF

-695 NQKFKTIYPFSKL
+695 NPKFKTIYPFSKL

-740 PVLIGLNKP
+740 PLLIGLNRP
-749 IQISTL
+749 IEIATL
-755 RSKVTDIFNMAAMAA
+755 RSKVSDIFNMAAIAA
-770 YKSDVIKYKKD
+770 FSSDVIRYKKN

>member
-1 MKRLAYH
+1 MEKFTEKE
-8 LINIALILAF
+8 AL
-18 IFGAYYVYQL
+18 
-28 SHKKKPEDLYHSQGK
+28 DYHSQGK

-140 NAEEIINCIA
+140 NADEIINCIA

-173 QELKNRLKIPVFH
+173 QELKNKLKIPVFH

-211 KNVRVVANG
+211 KKVRIVANG
-220 AGAAGLS
+220 AGAAGIS

-236 LPDDNVV
+236 LPDENVV
-243 MLDKEGVIYKGRPK
+243 MLDRDGVIYKGRPK
-257 VDQFKSAHAAN
+257 VDQFKSTHAVD

-290 NVVTPAMV
+290 NLVTPAMV

-321 IEETRSDAI
+321 IEQTRSDAI

-444 AARLDPSIGFLQN
+444 AARLDPSVGFLQN

-488 NGLGTPILIGSS
+488 NGLGTPVLIGSS

-525 EKQRQRYTDHIY
+525 EKQRERYTNHIY
-537 TRLQRKGFLKRDC
+537 KRLQRKGFLKRDC

-634 ISSARVARILGF
+634 ISSARVAKILGF

-666 VHLREARDLLEK
+666 IHLREARDILEN

-730 KELGGSTLIG
+730 KELGGCTLIG
-740 PVLIGLNKP
+740 PLLIGLNKP
-749 IQISTL
+749 IEIATL
-755 RSKVTDIFNMAAMAA
+755 RSKVSDIFNMAAIAA
-770 YKSDVIKYKKD
+770 FSSDVINYKKN

>member
-1 MKRLAYH
+1 MEKFTEKE
-8 LINIALILAF
+8 AL
-18 IFGAYYVYQL
+18 
-28 SHKKKPEDLYHSQGK
+28 DYHSQGK

-140 NAEEIINCIA
+140 NADEIINCIA

-173 QELKNRLKIPVFH
+173 QELKNKLKIPVFH

-211 KNVRVVANG
+211 KKVRIVANG
-220 AGAAGLS
+220 AGAAGIS

-236 LPDDNVV
+236 LPDENVV
-243 MLDKEGVIYKGRPK
+243 MLDRDGVIYKGRPK
-257 VDQFKSAHAAN
+257 VDQFKSTHAVD

-321 IEETRSDAI
+321 IEQTRSDAI

-444 AARLDPSIGFLQN
+444 AARLDPSVGFLQN

-488 NGLGTPILIGSS
+488 NGLGTPVLIGSS

-525 EKQRQRYTDHIY
+525 EKQRERYTNHIY
-537 TRLQRKGFLKRDC
+537 KRLQRKGFLKRDC

-634 ISSARVARILGF
+634 ISSARVAKILGF

-666 VHLREARDLLEK
+666 IHLREARDILEN

-730 KELGGSTLIG
+730 KELGGCTLIG
-740 PVLIGLNKP
+740 PLLIGLK
-749 IQISTL
+749 
-755 RSKVTDIFNMAAMAA
+755 
-770 YKSDVIKYKKD
+770 

>member
-1 MKRLAYH
+1 MEKFTEKE
-8 LINIALILAF
+8 AL
-18 IFGAYYVYQL
+18 
-28 SHKKKPEDLYHSQGK
+28 DYHSQGK

-140 NAEEIINCIA
+140 NADEIINCIA

-173 QELKNRLKIPVFH
+173 QELKNKLKIPVFH

-211 KNVRVVANG
+211 KKVKIVANG
-220 AGAAGLS
+220 AGAAGIS

-236 LPDDNVV
+236 LPDENVV
-243 MLDKEGVIYKGRPK
+243 MLDRDGVIYKGRPK
-257 VDQFKSAHAAN
+257 VDQFKSTHAVD

-321 IEETRSDAI
+321 IEQTRSDAI

-444 AARLDPSIGFLQN
+444 AARLDPSVGFLQN

-488 NGLGTPILIGSS
+488 NGLGTPVLIGSS

-525 EKQRQRYTDHIY
+525 EKQRERYTNHIY
-537 TRLQRKGFLKRDC
+537 KRLQRKGFLKRDC

-634 ISSARVARILGF
+634 ISSARVAKILGF

-666 VHLREARDLLEK
+666 IHLREARDILEN

-730 KELGGSTLIG
+730 KELGGCTLIG
-740 PVLIGLNKP
+740 PLLIGLNKP
-749 IQISTL
+749 IEIATL
-755 RSKVTDIFNMAAMAA
+755 RSKVSDIFNMAAIAA
-770 YKSDVIKYKKD
+770 FSSDVINYKKN